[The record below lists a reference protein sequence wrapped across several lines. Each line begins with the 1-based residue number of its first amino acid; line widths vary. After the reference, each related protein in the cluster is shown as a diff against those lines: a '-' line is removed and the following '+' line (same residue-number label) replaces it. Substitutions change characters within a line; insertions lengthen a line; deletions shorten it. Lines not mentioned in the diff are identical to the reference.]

1 MPQADQIT
9 SLEHAVSSYNS
20 VLSLLLDKH
29 APATTV
35 KFFEV
40 KIIGGHQNAKLQDR
54 PAELLKGKTKK
65 I

>member
-35 KFFEV
+35 KFF
-40 KIIGGHQNAKLQDR
+40 GGKNHWWSSKCQTARSSRRAAERQD
-54 PAELLKGKTKK
+54 KK